1 MWANDCMIVRLNER
15 VQTIIMGVTYWAS
28 NARFGLVKVVLAQ
41 YDEDGLFVTVYVNGR
56 KKEKLRLSETS
67 FFSTKPVYQ

>member
-15 VQTIIMGVTYWAS
+15 VQTIIMGGAYWAS
-28 NARFGLVKVVLAQ
+28 NARLGLVQVELVQ
-41 YDEDGLFVTVYVNGR
+41 YEEDGLFVTVYVNKR
-56 KKEKLRLSETS
+56 RKEKLRLSETS